1 MSDYQVDPSWWVASN
16 GKWYPAKQHP
26 SYVAPTSA
34 PQAASSNIWDDT
46 SGPSSPSSP
55 RPTTTPTESGGLWSK
70 KLPWVGVAFSGL
82 TLMLILFG
90 ISGSQKPGESS
101 IDASAS
107 ELTPKATSE
116 LGPSASRPRS
126 TTTTS
131 RAPST
136 TIAVT
141 TVAPTSVP
149 VVTSPPPT
157 TGFTVPPEAVAAAAA
172 AQAQEAA
179 RLAQEQ
185 ADAAARESAA
195 AAAAADAYVPP
206 PSQSSSGSSSSGSSV
221 YYSNCAAVRAAGAA
235 PLNAGE
241 PGYSF
246 KLDRDQDGTACE

>member
-16 GKWYPAKQHP
+16 GKWYPANQHP

-34 PQAASSNIWDDT
+34 AQAASSNIWDDT

-55 RPTTTPTESGGLWSK
+55 RPATTPKESGGLWSK

-82 TLMLILFG
+82 ILMLILFG
-90 ISGSQKPGESS
+90 ISASQRPGEASV
-101 IDASAS
+101 DASAS

-116 LGPSASRPRS
+116 LGPSASMPRS

-136 TIAVT
+136 TITVT

-157 TGFTVPPEAVAAAAA
+157 TGFTVPPEAVAAAA
-172 AQAQEAA
+172 QAQEAA

-195 AAAAADAYVPP
+195 AADAYVPP
-206 PSQSSSGSSSSGSSV
+206 PPQSSSGSSSSGSSV
-221 YYSNCAAVRAAGAA
+221 YYSNCAAARAAGAA

-241 PGYSF
+241 PGYSI

>member
-16 GKWYPAKQHP
+16 GKWYPANQHP

-34 PQAASSNIWDDT
+34 AQAASSNIWDDT

-55 RPTTTPTESGGLWSK
+55 RPATTPTESGGLWSK
-70 KLPWVGVAFSGL
+70 KLPWVSVAFSGL
-82 TLMLILFG
+82 ILMLILFG
-90 ISGSQKPGESS
+90 ISASQRPGEASV
-101 IDASAS
+101 DASAS

-136 TIAVT
+136 TITVT

-157 TGFTVPPEAVAAAAA
+157 TGFTVPPEAVAAAA
-172 AQAQEAA
+172 QAQEAA

-195 AAAAADAYVPP
+195 AADAYVPP
-206 PSQSSSGSSSSGSSV
+206 PPQSSSGSSSSGSSV
-221 YYSNCAAVRAAGAA
+221 YYSNCAAARAAGAA

-241 PGYSF
+241 PGYSI

>member
-16 GKWYPAKQHP
+16 GKWYPANQHP

-34 PQAASSNIWDDT
+34 AQAASSNIWDDT

-55 RPTTTPTESGGLWSK
+55 RPATTPTESGGLWSK

-82 TLMLILFG
+82 ILMLILFG
-90 ISGSQKPGESS
+90 ISASQRPGEASV
-101 IDASAS
+101 DASAS

-116 LGPSASRPRS
+116 LGPSASMPRS

-136 TIAVT
+136 TITVT

-157 TGFTVPPEAVAAAAA
+157 TGFTVPPEAAAAA

-195 AAAAADAYVPP
+195 AADAYVPP
-206 PSQSSSGSSSSGSSV
+206 PPQSSSGSSSSGSSV
-221 YYSNCAAVRAAGAA
+221 YYSNCAAARAAGAA

-241 PGYSF
+241 PGYSI

>member
-16 GKWYPAKQHP
+16 GKWYPANQHP

-34 PQAASSNIWDDT
+34 AQAASSNIWDDT

-55 RPTTTPTESGGLWSK
+55 RPATTPTESGGLWSK
-70 KLPWVGVAFSGL
+70 KLPWVSVAFSGL
-82 TLMLILFG
+82 ILMLILFG
-90 ISGSQKPGESS
+90 ISASQRPGEASV
-101 IDASAS
+101 DASAS

-116 LGPSASRPRS
+116 LGPSASMPRS
-126 TTTTS
+126 TTTS

-136 TIAVT
+136 TITVT

-157 TGFTVPPEAVAAAAA
+157 TGFTVPPEAVAAA

-206 PSQSSSGSSSSGSSV
+206 PPQSSSGSSSSGSSV

-241 PGYSF
+241 PGYSI

>member
-16 GKWYPAKQHP
+16 GKWYPANQHP

-34 PQAASSNIWDDT
+34 AQAASSNIWDDT

-55 RPTTTPTESGGLWSK
+55 RPATTPTESGGLWSK
-70 KLPWVGVAFSGL
+70 KLPWVSVAFSGL
-82 TLMLILFG
+82 ILMLILFG
-90 ISGSQKPGESS
+90 ISASQRPGEASV
-101 IDASAS
+101 DASAS

-116 LGPSASRPRS
+116 LGPSASMPRS

-136 TIAVT
+136 TITVT

-157 TGFTVPPEAVAAAAA
+157 TGFTVPPEAVAAAA
-172 AQAQEAA
+172 QAQEAA

-195 AAAAADAYVPP
+195 AADAYVPP
-206 PSQSSSGSSSSGSSV
+206 PPQSSSGSSSSGSSV
-221 YYSNCAAVRAAGAA
+221 YYSNCAAARAAGAA

-241 PGYSF
+241 PGYSI